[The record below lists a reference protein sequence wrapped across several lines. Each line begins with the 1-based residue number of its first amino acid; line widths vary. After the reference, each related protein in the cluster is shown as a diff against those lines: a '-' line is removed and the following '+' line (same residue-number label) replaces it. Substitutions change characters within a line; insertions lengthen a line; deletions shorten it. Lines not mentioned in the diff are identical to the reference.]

1 MPAGRTAARCRSACD
16 AAWRSQPCSLLQNHT
31 ERKSRTMH
39 EVELFIQDMAII
51 MLIAGI
57 VTVVFNKLKQPVVLG
72 YIVAGVIIGPHAR
85 PMT

>member
-1 MPAGRTAARCRSACD
+1 
-16 AAWRSQPCSLLQNHT
+16 
-31 ERKSRTMH
+31 MH

-72 YIVAGVIIGPHAR
+72 YIVAGVIIGHIPPYDLIQDEKTVHILSELG
-85 PMT
+85 

>member
-1 MPAGRTAARCRSACD
+1 
-16 AAWRSQPCSLLQNHT
+16 
-31 ERKSRTMH
+31 MH

-72 YIVAGVIIGPHAR
+72 YIVAGVIIGPAYR
-85 PMT
+85 L